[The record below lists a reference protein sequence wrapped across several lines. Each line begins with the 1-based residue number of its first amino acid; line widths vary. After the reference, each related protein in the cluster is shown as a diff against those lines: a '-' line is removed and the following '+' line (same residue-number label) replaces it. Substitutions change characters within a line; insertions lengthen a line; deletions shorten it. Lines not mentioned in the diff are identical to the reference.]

1 MRKYLRGW
9 NLQLIGDQ
17 KKDKN
22 NMAQRIQV
30 LNKIAK
36 TRLLCIQEWEERIE
50 IEDSLESLNQAA
62 EVH

>member
-1 MRKYLRGW
+1 
-9 NLQLIGDQ
+9 
-17 KKDKN
+17 
-22 NMAQRIQV
+22 MAQRIQV

-36 TRLLCIQEWEERIE
+36 TRLLSIQEWEERIE

>member
-36 TRLLCIQEWEERIE
+36 TRLLSIQEWEERIE